1 MKLLCVQVVK
11 DLLGDSIDY
20 EKVYKL
26 TADAKYDTGDVKAS
40 IAALNFILSSAAK
53 YNVDGESLSN
63 ELQQLGLPKEHSAAL
78 CRSYQDKLE
87 ALQQRFKEQSLRVSK
102 LHAVDW
108 RVDYI
113 LGSSE
118 LRDVNEPSVR
128 LRFHIRNPD
137 DDSVQ
142 QTSFNMSAEKFR
154 IFLSELKQTQQL
166 MEGMTS

>member
-1 MKLLCVQVVK
+1 MFL
-11 DLLGDSIDY
+11 
-20 EKVYKL
+20 
-26 TADAKYDTGDVKAS
+26 
-40 IAALNFILSSAAK
+40 F
-53 YNVDGESLSN
+53 
-63 ELQQLGLPKEHSAAL
+63 LP
-78 CRSYQDKLE
+78 
-87 ALQQRFKEQSLRVSK
+87 VSK

-154 IFLSELKQTQQL
+154 IFLS
-166 MEGMTS
+166 G